1 MKIIITEEQLKLLNE
16 SDLNMS
22 LQGVEYIPGE
32 NVDYSTIRRI
42 GKYLVDK
49 DLIEELLSKSM
60 KRFISAHSRSHINY
74 DDSLYI
80 NCDGAKYD
88 IIIDTTDAILYYYED
103 SWGEDEEGYVQE
115 ELADIFDQIR
125 GFLDDMYGQK
135 IKDYCG
141 TIEL

>member
-1 MKIIITEEQLKLLNE
+1 MKIVITEEQLKLLTE
-16 SDLNMS
+16 SDLDMY
-22 LQGVEYIPGE
+22 LQGVEYIPGK
-32 NVDYSTIRRI
+32 NVEYSTIRRI

-80 NCDGAKYD
+80 NFYGAKYD

-103 SWGEDEEGYVQE
+103 SWGEDEEGDVQE

-135 IKDYCG
+135 IKDYCR

>member
-22 LQGVEYIPGE
+22 LQGVEYIPGK

-141 TIEL
+141 TI

>member
-103 SWGEDEEGYVQE
+103 SWGEDEEGDVQE

-125 GFLDDMYGQK
+125 GFLDDMYSQK
-135 IKDYCG
+135 IEEYCR
-141 TIEL
+141 TI

>member
-1 MKIIITEEQLKLLNE
+1 MKIIITEEQLKLLTE

-60 KRFISAHSRSHINY
+60 NRFISVHGRSHINC
-74 DDSLYI
+74 DG
-80 NCDGAKYD
+80 DGAKYD
-88 IIIDTTDAILYYYED
+88 VIFDTTDAILHYYED
-103 SWGEDEEGYVQE
+103 SWDEDEEGDVQE

-135 IKDYCG
+135 IKDYCR

>member
-16 SDLNMS
+16 SGLNMS
-22 LQGVEYIPGE
+22 LQGVEYIPGK

-49 DLIEELLSKSM
+49 NLIEELLSKSM
-60 KRFISAHSRSHINY
+60 KRFISAHSRSQINY

-141 TIEL
+141 TI

>member
-1 MKIIITEEQLKLLNE
+1 MKIIITEEQLKLLTE

-74 DDSLYI
+74 DD
-80 NCDGAKYD
+80 

-141 TIEL
+141 TI

>member
-1 MKIIITEEQLKLLNE
+1 MKIVITEEQLKLLTE
-16 SDLNMS
+16 SDLDMS
-22 LQGVEYIPGE
+22 LQGVEYIPGK
-32 NVDYSTIRRI
+32 NVEYSTIRRI

-103 SWGEDEEGYVQE
+103 SWGEDEEGDVQE

-141 TIEL
+141 TI